1 VHHELTVWSRGI
13 IMDKEARDVSTCIA
27 TAARKLGYY
36 AENVSDYVDD
46 PDRTNCLVRRY
57 ARFADQPILDRFVYE
72 NPHPDWVVL
81 IEETIIKA
89 VNFFRG
95 TLDGQGVLVINS
107 ARDPAYLLKF
117 LPEHM
122 LAKLGKLVVVDA
134 TGLAEQRGSS
144 PWMFVRDLSELA
156 FDRMS
161 TEGAVERL
169 AIGMGI
175 AAPVIGALVAATGE
189 LDLDT
194 VAEVVADRDAMLRGA
209 RQHTV
214 IQYAA
219 VLRGGPMSVRGTHV
233 PEHLRLPIAGVTPP
247 PTEKEGQRLFP
258 TGNFRFFR
266 PVYKDKT
273 PPCNHACPT
282 GEQIQKYLD
291 YVKHD
296 RYLDGYLTICED
308 NPVPA
313 ITGRV
318 CYHPCETACNRAAH
332 DEPIGIRGVER
343 FLGDFGLNLPDNPV
357 KKSLPPLNGKTVAIV
372 GAGPGGLGCAYHLR
386 RRGYAS
392 VIFDALDKPGGMLRA
407 GIPAWHLPETILDA
421 EIAKLLDLGGI
432 EIRCGVRI
440 GAPDGELTL
449 EDLTQRYDA
458 VFLALGQDVGRRH
471 SAEGA
476 QARGVIGALEFLRE
490 TGLGRPVTIGR
501 NVLVIGGG
509 NTASDAARSAIRL
522 GGGEATIVSLEAE
535 NELLIVAEDLE
546 QARDEGVRFRPNTT
560 LIRVITED
568 GQVTGA
574 VLGQAR
580 LSRDVNGT
588 VTPQLSEGTE
598 VEVPCDTI
606 LVAIGQVQV
615 LDWLPA
621 EAAERGLIRT
631 DEYGRIP
638 HDSGRIFAGGDVTR
652 GPAMVVDALGD
663 GKRAARDIDRVLRA
677 EPLAPED
684 PVEVMPYEKLNT
696 AYFRHAPRT
705 EAPLAPA
712 ESRRRSQVTEV
723 TLAYSRE
730 QALAEADRCMSCG
743 VCNGCD
749 NCYIVCPDI
758 SVMRDARE
766 NGHYSIRTH
775 YCKGCLVCV
784 QECPTGCLEKV
795 PEMDFDEPDAV
806 VRMETA
812 FAPYDGAH
820 AEQAPFTRQL
830 IEDAIA
836 EYDASKSKSNSIH
849 PNGQGVT
856 P

>member
-1 VHHELTVWSRGI
+1 
-13 IMDKEARDVSTCIA
+13 
-27 TAARKLGYY
+27 
-36 AENVSDYVDD
+36 
-46 PDRTNCLVRRY
+46 
-57 ARFADQPILDRFVYE
+57 
-72 NPHPDWVVL
+72 
-81 IEETIIKA
+81 
-89 VNFFRG
+89 
-95 TLDGQGVLVINS
+95 
-107 ARDPAYLLKF
+107 
-117 LPEHM
+117 
-122 LAKLGKLVVVDA
+122 
-134 TGLAEQRGSS
+134 
-144 PWMFVRDLSELA
+144 
-156 FDRMS
+156 
-161 TEGAVERL
+161 
-169 AIGMGI
+169 
-175 AAPVIGALVAATGE
+175 
-189 LDLDT
+189 
-194 VAEVVADRDAMLRGA
+194 
-209 RQHTV
+209 
-214 IQYAA
+214 
-219 VLRGGPMSVRGTHV
+219 MSVRGTHV

-247 PTEKEGQRLFP
+247 PTEKDGQRLFP
-258 TGNFRFFR
+258 TGNFRFYR
-266 PVYKDKT
+266 PVYRDKT

-291 YVKHD
+291 HVKHD
-296 RYLDGYLTICED
+296 RYLDGYLTITED
-308 NPVPA
+308 NPMPSV
-313 ITGRV
+313 TGRV

-343 FLGDFGLNLPDNPV
+343 FLGDFGLKLADNPV
-357 KKSLPPLNGKTVAIV
+357 KGDLPPLNGKTVAIV
-372 GAGPGGLGCAYHLR
+372 GSGPGGLGCAYHLR
-386 RRGYAS
+386 RKGYAS
-392 VIFDALDKPGGMLRA
+392 VIFEALDKPGGMLRA
-407 GIPAWHLPETILDA
+407 GIPAWHLPEEILDA

-432 EIRCGVRI
+432 EIQCGVRV
-440 GAPDGELTL
+440 GAADGELTL
-449 EDLTQRYDA
+449 DELARRYDA
-458 VFLALGQDVGRRH
+458 VFLALGQDVGRRLD
-471 SAEGA
+471 AEGA

-490 TGLGRPVTIGR
+490 TGLGRPVQTGR

-522 GGGEATIVSLEAE
+522 GGETAEATIVSLEAE
-535 NELLIVAEDLE
+535 DELLIVAEDLA
-546 QARDEGVRFRPNTT
+546 QAREEGVRFRPQTA
-560 LIRVITED
+560 LVRVLADDE
-568 GQVTGA
+568 GNVRAA
-574 VLGQAR
+574 VLCQAS
-580 LSRDVNGT
+580 LQKDSRGA
-588 VTPQLSEGTE
+588 VTPQLTEGTE

-621 EAAERGLIRT
+621 DCAERGRLRA

-638 HDSGRIFAGGDVTR
+638 HPSGAVFTGGDVMR
-652 GPAMVVDALGD
+652 GPSMVVDALGD
-663 GKRAARDIDRVLRA
+663 GKRAARDIDRVLSA
-677 EPLAPED
+677 EPLRPDD

-712 ESRRRSQVTEV
+712 TARRTSQVTEV

-749 NCYIVCPDI
+749 NCYIVCPDV

-784 QECPTGCLEKV
+784 QECPTGCLERV
-795 PEMDFDEPDAV
+795 PELDFDEPDAV

-836 EYDASKSKSNSIH
+836 EYDAARTQEQSIH

>member
-1 VHHELTVWSRGI
+1 
-13 IMDKEARDVSTCIA
+13 
-27 TAARKLGYY
+27 
-36 AENVSDYVDD
+36 
-46 PDRTNCLVRRY
+46 
-57 ARFADQPILDRFVYE
+57 
-72 NPHPDWVVL
+72 
-81 IEETIIKA
+81 
-89 VNFFRG
+89 
-95 TLDGQGVLVINS
+95 
-107 ARDPAYLLKF
+107 
-117 LPEHM
+117 
-122 LAKLGKLVVVDA
+122 
-134 TGLAEQRGSS
+134 
-144 PWMFVRDLSELA
+144 
-156 FDRMS
+156 
-161 TEGAVERL
+161 
-169 AIGMGI
+169 
-175 AAPVIGALVAATGE
+175 
-189 LDLDT
+189 
-194 VAEVVADRDAMLRGA
+194 
-209 RQHTV
+209 
-214 IQYAA
+214 
-219 VLRGGPMSVRGTHV
+219 MSVRGTHV

-247 PTEKEGQRLFP
+247 PTEKDGQRLFP
-258 TGNFRFFR
+258 TGNFRFYR
-266 PVYKDKT
+266 PVYRDKT

-291 YVKHD
+291 HVKHD
-296 RYLDGYLTICED
+296 RYLDGYLTITED
-308 NPVPA
+308 NPMPSV
-313 ITGRV
+313 TGRV

-343 FLGDFGLNLPDNPV
+343 FLGDFGLKLADNPV
-357 KKSLPPLNGKTVAIV
+357 KRDLPPLNGKTVAIV
-372 GAGPGGLGCAYHLR
+372 GSGPGGLGCAYHLR
-386 RRGYAS
+386 RKGYAS
-392 VIFDALDKPGGMLRA
+392 VIFEALGKPGGMLRA
-407 GIPAWHLPETILDA
+407 GIPAWHLPEEILDA

-432 EIRCGVRI
+432 EIQCGVRV
-440 GAPDGELTL
+440 GTADGELSL
-449 EDLTQRYDA
+449 DELARRYDA
-458 VFLALGQDVGRRH
+458 VFLALGQDVGRRLD
-471 SAEGA
+471 AEGA

-490 TGLGRPVTIGR
+490 TGLGRPVKTGT

-522 GGGEATIVSLEAE
+522 GGETAEATIVSLEAE
-535 NELLIVAEDLE
+535 DELLIVAEDLA
-546 QARDEGVRFRPNTT
+546 QAREEGVRFRPQSA
-560 LIRVITED
+560 LVRVLADDEGNVRAAVLCEASLQRD
-568 GQVTGA
+568 EHGA
-574 VLGQAR
+574 VTA
-580 LSRDVNGT
+580 
-588 VTPQLSEGTE
+588 QLTEGTE

-621 EAAERGLIRT
+621 DCTERGRLRA

-638 HDSGRIFAGGDVTR
+638 HPSGAVFTGGDVMR
-652 GPAMVVDALGD
+652 GPSMVVDALGD
-663 GKRAARDIDRVLRA
+663 GKRAARDIDRVLSA
-677 EPLAPED
+677 EPLRPDD

-712 ESRRRSQVTEV
+712 TTRRTSQVTEV

-749 NCYIVCPDI
+749 NCYIVCPDV

-766 NGHYSIRTH
+766 NGRYSIRTH

-784 QECPTGCLEKV
+784 QECPTGCLERV
-795 PEMDFDEPDAV
+795 PELDFDEPDAV

-836 EYDASKSKSNSIH
+836 EYDAARINQHRANRQSIH